1 MDLYINLLDLEK
13 KSDEKY
19 KFQNACISLKILEAG
34 KLYIKIKKK
43 NTDHLNFWNMWNR

>member
-13 KSDEKY
+13 KSDETY

-43 NTDHLNFWNMWNR
+43 H